1 MGVFTT
7 IFSSALVFV
16 ALTAVAEAGGYG
28 GGHAAY
34 SYAQYQP
41 QPIYAYVQPPS
52 VRYVTAGYGPGYGAA
67 YGTGYGL
74 NAGMANAGGIS
85 GGIAGSIIPIV
96 IICKWKIF
104 LLYCLL
110 SSIYTLYLIIVYN
123 LYILDFY
130 LADF

>member
-104 LLYCLL
+104 VSLIVN
-110 SSIYTLYLIIVYN
+110 IYTLSYNNIQFVYS
-123 LYILDFY
+123 
-130 LADF
+130 